1 MRWEK
6 KQIRTP
12 NEGAVTIFD
21 FSTPARRKR
30 TNVREKSTRIRL
42 ISRRNTSPPHEFARK
57 CAFTSSRSGLSE
69 RLYKIFP
76 LVLRAFS
83 PSFSRSVSLLPHR
96 LRKLSFPR
104 EKNKKIAKL
113 HAPLLEEPNMVRAF
127 ALVDV
132 EHKKLMVLI

>member
-1 MRWEK
+1 MKAQRMRWEK

-83 PSFSRSVSLLPHR
+83 PSFSHSVSLLPHR
-96 LRKLSFPR
+96 LRR
-104 EKNKKIAKL
+104 RKNEKIAKL